1 MALCRFSLGVCIY
14 ILLPSLVFL
23 IKEKYIVM
31 SHEHVSNVGRIWK
44 VFGLLSIITIVEVIL
59 GIVKPEVL
67 HFNTFLSMNL
77 LNWIF
82 ITLTVYKAYW
92 IMWAFMHLEGEALAL
107 RWAVVGTL
115 VFLII
120 YLVFILLVEADYIFE
135 IFKNSTIK
143 WNF

>member
-1 MALCRFSLGVCIY
+1 
-14 ILLPSLVFL
+14 
-23 IKEKYIVM
+23 M

-44 VFGLLSIITIVEVIL
+44 VFGLLSIITIVEVFL
-59 GIVKPEVL
+59 GIVRPDVL
-67 HFNTFLSMNL
+67 YFNHFLSMNL

-82 ITLTVYKAYW
+82 ITLTIYKAYW
-92 IMWAFMHLEGEALAL
+92 IMWAFMHLEGETASL
-107 RWAVVGTL
+107 RWAVVGTV

-135 IFKNSTIK
+135 VFKNATIK